1 MTPSGMRALSR
12 SIQDY
17 IKAIFEIAVEG
28 AASTTDISQ
37 QLKVSPASVTNMLK
51 KLDELKLVRYESY
64 KGVTLTHA
72 GRKIALEI
80 IRHHRLVELYLA
92 EALGY
97 RWDEVHDEA
106 ENLEHH
112 ISEDFEDRISK
123 VLGDPQYD
131 PHGSPIPTKDG
142 RMPPTVHDRLS
153 DANVDE
159 TVTIKRVSDDD
170 KVMLRFLTKHGIGLD
185 ASLHIVSRE
194 EPNGQVSVRYSGHLI
209 RLDRRMADNIFVQR

>member
-1 MTPSGMRALSR
+1 MRTLSR

-17 IKAIFEIAVEG
+17 IKAIFQIAVEG

-37 QLKVSPASVTNMLK
+37 HLKVSPASVTNMLK

-72 GRKIALEI
+72 GRNIALEI
-80 IRHHRLVELYLA
+80 IRHHRLVELYLS

-97 RWDEVHDEA
+97 KWDEVHDEA

-112 ISEDFEDRISK
+112 ISEDFEDRIAK
-123 VLGDPQYD
+123 VLGDPHYD

-142 RMPPTVHDRLS
+142 RIPPTVHDRLS
-153 DANVDE
+153 DANINE
-159 TVTIKRVSDDD
+159 TVIIKRVSDDD
-170 KVMLRFLTKHGIGLD
+170 KTMLRLLTKHGIGLN
-185 ASLHIVSRE
+185 ATLLVVSRE
-194 EPNGQVSVRYSGHLI
+194 ELNGQVSVRHDGHLI

>member
-1 MTPSGMRALSR
+1 
-12 SIQDY
+12 
-17 IKAIFEIAVEG
+17 
-28 AASTTDISQ
+28 
-37 QLKVSPASVTNMLK
+37 MLK
-51 KLDELKLVRYESY
+51 KLDEMKLVRYESY

-72 GRKIALEI
+72 GRSVALEI

-112 ISEDFEDRISK
+112 ISEDFEDRIAK

-131 PHGSPIPTKDG
+131 PHGAPIPTKDG
-142 RMPPTVHDRLS
+142 RIPPTVHDRLS

-159 TVTIKRVSDDD
+159 TIIVRRVSDDD
-170 KVMLRFLTKHGIGLD
+170 KTMLRFLTKHDIGLNTE
-185 ASLHIVSRE
+185 LRIVSRE
-194 EPNGQVSVRYSGHLI
+194 EPNGHVTVRLRGHVL
-209 RLDRRMADNIFVQR
+209 RLERRIADNIFVQR

>member
-1 MTPSGMRALSR
+1 MRTLSR

-17 IKAIFEIAVEG
+17 IKAIFELALEG
-28 AASTTDISQ
+28 AASTTDISHH
-37 QLKVSPASVTNMLK
+37 LKVSPASVTNMLK
-51 KLDELKLVRYESY
+51 KLDEMKLVRYESY

-142 RMPPTVHDRLS
+142 RIPPTVHDRLS
-153 DANVDE
+153 DANVEE
-159 TVTIKRVSDDD
+159 TVVIKRVSDDD
-170 KVMLRFLTKHGIGLD
+170 KLMLRFLTKHDIGLD
-185 ASLHIVSRE
+185 AQLQIVSRE
-194 EPNGQVSVRYSGHLI
+194 EPNGHVSVRHNGQLV